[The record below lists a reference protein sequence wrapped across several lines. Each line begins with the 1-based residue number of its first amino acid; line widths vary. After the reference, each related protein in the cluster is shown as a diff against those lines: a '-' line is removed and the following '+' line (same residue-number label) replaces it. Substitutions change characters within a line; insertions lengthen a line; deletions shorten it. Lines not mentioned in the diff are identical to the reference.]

1 MIDLTAEQRQ
11 LANIVHDYATH
22 FALTEMAL
30 LSYCKA
36 VMTTWLS
43 LNR

>member
-1 MIDLTAEQRQ
+1 MIDLNAKQRQ
-11 LANIVHDYATH
+11 LANIVHAYAIH

-36 VMTTWLS
+36 VMTI
-43 LNR
+43 